1 MQEDFGHTSKKNV
14 LRWRAVCLLSLSPAW
29 LFYVKQAS
37 DDFKARLKSSLST
50 APAQRQICFQTCA
63 ANKFPPSLVWVRS
76 ICSCLFTTQF
86 IPLLFS
92 YDSEGRLTN
101 VTFPTGVVTNLHG
114 DMDKAITVDIES
126 SSREEDVSIT
136 SNLSSIDSFY
146 TMVQGKHESRAF
158 NGPV

>member
-63 ANKFPPSLVWVRS
+63 ANISAKSGVSKKHLQLPVYHPVHSSLIQLRQRRSSDQCDISNRRGHQPPWRHGQGDHSGHR
-76 ICSCLFTTQF
+76 
-86 IPLLFS
+86 
-92 YDSEGRLTN
+92 
-101 VTFPTGVVTNLHG
+101 VVQPRRRCQHHFKSVLH
-114 DMDKAITVDIES
+114 
-126 SSREEDVSIT
+126 
-136 SNLSSIDSFY
+136 
-146 TMVQGKHESRAF
+146 
-158 NGPV
+158 